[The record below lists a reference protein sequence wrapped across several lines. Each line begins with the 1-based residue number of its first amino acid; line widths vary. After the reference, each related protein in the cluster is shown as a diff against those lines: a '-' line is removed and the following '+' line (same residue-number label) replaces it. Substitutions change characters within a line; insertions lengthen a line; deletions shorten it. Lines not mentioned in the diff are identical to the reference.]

1 MIGKNGQA
9 LSSNNHAC
17 RCGCL
22 RRGLHV
28 RANAHLTADRC
39 AADACRVACYTYK
52 LTANCHTNRC
62 AAEAHQHGYR
72 RATDR
77 NSAGEDR

>member
-1 MIGKNGQA
+1 MIRQYLFNERGGVWCVRFPHAPHPQLSRGYLMIGKSGQA

-28 RANAHLTADRC
+28 RANAHLTADHG
-39 AADACRVACYTYK
+39 AAD
-52 LTANCHTNRC
+52 
-62 AAEAHQHGYR
+62 AHQHGYR
-72 RATDR
+72 RATD
-77 NSAGEDR
+77 